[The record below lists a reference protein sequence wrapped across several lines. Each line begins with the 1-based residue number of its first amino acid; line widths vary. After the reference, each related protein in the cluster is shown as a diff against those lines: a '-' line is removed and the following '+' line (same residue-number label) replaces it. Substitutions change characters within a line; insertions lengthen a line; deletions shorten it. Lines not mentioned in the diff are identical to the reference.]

1 VKPQRK
7 LERQSQVSTHV
18 TSATDV
24 HAAGRKKLALQAE
37 QLGDELVHDFRDA
50 AAAAAAAAKDA
61 GLAAAQLP
69 PRGALRTL
77 MTEQALQF
85 HSGPTGFA
93 H

>member
-50 AAAAAAAAKDA
+50 AAAAAAEDA